1 MERDE
6 WDDPEHPV
14 SDDELAALRA
24 AGVFAPDDDVFLTHN
39 GIVADRWSDRP
50 YRFSGAQRRDA
61 LRQGVA
67 VPRGRAR
74 EYDEFFDGQGQAIL
88 VDSVVCELDVL
99 GTASEVQDDEKALD
113 NLRTTR
119 RAFARATRWSDQL
132 ADVQARWFSDNAALF
147 VRSESTFFKD
157 LALPSVVIVA
167 ALMQLEL
174 ALEGRFLRGGIARGP
189 FHASDDFIYGKP
201 LVDAYVL
208 ESKHAVV
215 PRILV
220 CDSLADTLDEHAW
233 TGFIDTCTAR
243 DGDDDRVFLDYLGVL
258 RDPQSKHDPETTL
271 RRHRDAVKAHL
282 SREYKESIADKY
294 RWVARYHNDFCER
307 AFPELDVRI
316 A

>member
-24 AGVFAPDDDVFLTHN
+24 AGVFAPDDEVFLTHN

-88 VDSVVCELDVL
+88 VDSVVCELDIL
-99 GTASEVQDDEKALD
+99 GTASEVQDDETALR
-113 NLRTTR
+113 NLRTTQ
-119 RAFARATRWSDQL
+119 RAFARARRWPDRL
-132 ADVQARWFSDNAALF
+132 PEVQARWFSDNAALF
-147 VRSESTFFKD
+147 ARSQSSFFDD

-220 CDSLADTLDEHAW
+220 SDALADTLGEHAW
-233 TGFIDTCTAR
+233 KDLLNTFTAR
-243 DGDDDRVFLDYLGVL
+243 DGDDDCVFLDYLGVL
-258 RDPQSKHDPETTL
+258 RDEQDKHDPETTL
-271 RRHRDAVKAHL
+271 RQHRDVVKAQL
-282 SREYKESIADKY
+282 NRKNKVSIADKY